1 MERKNWPSSD
11 DLHIKELER
20 IMAMLVSFISLS
32 LLFVLFDV
40 FLLLNRDEQNL
51 RTQYRNLNFDKQNN
65 KTCETYSLTCP

>member
-1 MERKNWPSSD
+1 MGGKKWPASD

-51 RTQYRNLNFDKQNN
+51 RTQV
-65 KTCETYSLTCP
+65 